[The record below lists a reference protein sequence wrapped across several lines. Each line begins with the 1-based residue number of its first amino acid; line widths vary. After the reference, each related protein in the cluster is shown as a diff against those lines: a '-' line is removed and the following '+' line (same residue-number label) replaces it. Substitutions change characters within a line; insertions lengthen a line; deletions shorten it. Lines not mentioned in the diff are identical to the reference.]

1 MREAIDI
8 AEKGPRTSLRGA
20 KRRGNLRTAHEIVCE
35 KRNNKIGTKMKKQ
48 MKRTVYEAP
57 VTERFQVEL
66 EGAILG
72 ASIIDENHNPGD
84 IESGDQGV
92 NNQGGWGDFNDGF
105 SDSGWGTTNN

>member
-1 MREAIDI
+1 
-8 AEKGPRTSLRGA
+8 
-20 KRRGNLRTAHEIVCE
+20 
-35 KRNNKIGTKMKKQ
+35 MKKQ

-72 ASIIDENHNPGD
+72 ASIIDENHNPGN